1 MRLFEELLDESVSLH
16 GHLCP
21 GQVLGVRMAM
31 LGCELVGIDEPTE
44 TRDLV
49 VYVEIDRCATDAIQ
63 AVTGC
68 KLGKRTLKY
77 KDYGKLA
84 ATFLDLSTGKAYRV
98 AARDDSREGAHRY
111 APEDSDDKTAQ
122 IYAYQIMPFDELFNV
137 VPVVVRVPE
146 RDMPGHPLS
155 RVTCS
160 GCDEGVNDRRE
171 VVIDGRTLCRS
182 CAEGPYYARMT
193 EQSLTAGNLNGH
205 STRRSDDHTD
215 GGRSWVLGQRKDQGS
230 VITHQ
235 DSDGR
240 RLQGRRGQTLPARSR
255 R

>member
-1 MRLFEELLDESVSLH
+1 MRLFEDLLDESVSLH

-68 KLGKRTLKY
+68 RLGKRTLKY

-84 ATFLDLSTGKAYRV
+84 ATFLDLSTGRAYRV

-111 APEDSDDKTAQ
+111 APEGSDKKTAQ
-122 IYAYQIMPFDELFNV
+122 IHAYQVMPLDELFNV
-137 VPVVVRVPE
+137 VPVTVEVPE
-146 RDMPGHPLS
+146 QDMPGHPLT

-160 GCDEGVNDRRE
+160 ACREGVNDRRE
-171 VVIDGRTLCRS
+171 VVIDGRTLCRA
-182 CAEGPYYARMT
+182 CAEGPYYARMA
-193 EQSLTAGNLNGH
+193 EQSRTTWNHDGRSKG
-205 STRRSDDHTD
+205 RSDDHT
-215 GGRSWVLGQRKDQGS
+215 GGSRSWVLGQRKDQGS
-230 VITHQ
+230 VITH
-235 DSDGR
+235 
-240 RLQGRRGQTLPARSR
+240 
-255 R
+255 